1 MTIYFS
7 LFFVIVIWLIY
18 ISWILYKT
26 RKHYFNLIAKSKK
39 QTIEEILE
47 QLLVNDKKFSLEIE
61 KLVKNVKEIIEQ
73 AKIPIQKIG
82 MVRFNPFERVGG
94 EQSFV
99 IALLNSRNSGLVIN
113 FIYTREGLRT
123 YIKKVKEG
131 KGEKYGLSEEEQEA
145 IAKSSHY

>member
-1 MTIYFS
+1 MAIYISFG
-7 LFFVIVIWLIY
+7 FFFIWLLF

-26 RKHYFNLIAKSKK
+26 RRHYHKLISNSKK

-47 QLLVNDKKFSLEIE
+47 QLLSNDKKFSVEIE
-61 KLVKNVKEIIEQ
+61 KLARIVMEIKEQ
-73 AKIPIQKIG
+73 SKIPLQKIG

-99 IALLNSRNSGLVIN
+99 IAFLNKHNSGLVIN

-123 YIKKVKEG
+123 YSKRVKLG
-131 KGEKYGLSEEEQEA
+131 KGEKYDLSEEEKEA
-145 IAKSSHY
+145 ILKSSYI

>member
-1 MTIYFS
+1 MAIYISFG
-7 LFFVIVIWLIY
+7 FFFIWLLF

-26 RKHYFNLIAKSKK
+26 RRHYHKLISNSKK

-47 QLLVNDKKFSLEIE
+47 QLLSNDKKFSVEIE
-61 KLVKNVKEIIEQ
+61 KLARIVMEIKEQ
-73 AKIPIQKIG
+73 SKIPLQKIG

-99 IALLNSRNSGLVIN
+99 IALLNNLNSGLVIN

-123 YIKKVKEG
+123 YIKKVKLG
-131 KGEKYGLSEEEQEA
+131 KGEKYELSEEEQEA
-145 IAKSSHY
+145 VKKSSYY